1 MKFLT
6 FLTSFFTANQ
16 IFAKGQPTEWQLG
29 FQEAGSPL
37 MQQLIDFH
45 DFVFWIIT
53 SIFARIVWVTEPTL
67 FLNLLK
73 LNGDPVSNKSY
84 ILSPL
89 RLINTN

>member
-1 MKFLT
+1 MCGNMKFFT
-6 FLTSFFTANQ
+6 FLTTLFTANQ

-53 SIFARIVWVTEPTL
+53 AITVFV
-67 FLNLLK
+67 FLLLAYVCVRFSAK
-73 LNGDPVSNKSY
+73 K
-84 ILSPL
+84 
-89 RLINTN
+89 